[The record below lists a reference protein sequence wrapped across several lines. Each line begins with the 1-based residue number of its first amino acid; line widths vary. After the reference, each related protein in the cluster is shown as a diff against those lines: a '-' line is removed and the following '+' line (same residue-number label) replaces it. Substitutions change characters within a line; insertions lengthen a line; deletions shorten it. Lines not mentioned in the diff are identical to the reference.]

1 MLFFRKKLKKS
12 TKEDEVAFGKMI
24 EEEKIGFKDGFAMLV
39 SAFLVIL
46 LPCLLLLVGLS
57 ALAMLILGIF

>member
-12 TKEDEVAFGKMI
+12 TKEDEVAFGKMLG
-24 EEEKIGFKDGFAMLV
+24 EEKIGFKDGFAMLV

-57 ALAMLILGIF
+57 ALAMLILGIL

>member
-1 MLFFRKKLKKS
+1 MFFFRKRLKKS
-12 TKEDEVAFGKMI
+12 TKEDEVAFGEMMQ
-24 EEEKIGFKDGFAMLV
+24 EEKIGFKDGFAMLV
-39 SAFLVIL
+39 SAFLVIV